1 MNEENEEFKDIDF
14 VIEGQ
19 EEFIAP
25 PDEIVI
31 KEGDENDI
39 QNNTNE

>member
-1 MNEENEEFKDIDF
+1 MENENIDF
-14 VIEGQ
+14 VIDGQ

-25 PDEIVI
+25 SDEIVI